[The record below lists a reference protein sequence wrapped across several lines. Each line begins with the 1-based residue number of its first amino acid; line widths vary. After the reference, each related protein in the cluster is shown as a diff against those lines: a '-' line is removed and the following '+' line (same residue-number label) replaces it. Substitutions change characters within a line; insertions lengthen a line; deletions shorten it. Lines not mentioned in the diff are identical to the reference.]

1 MKQCIRAVREG
12 LTSTMLD
19 SAKVD
24 ETFFGGKRKEKREQS
39 KGCGPVGKTVVIG
52 GGGPDSE
59 TSRIVTC
66 VDCCET
72 RYVLE
77 FHKLSVKYDRLF
89 LGATSC
95 PNFDFPAELFPY
107 FVFRNSFRV
116 QNYSFTVTIFMTC
129 GASLDSY

>member
-1 MKQCIRAVREG
+1 MRHSLAV
-12 LTSTMLD
+12 S
-19 SAKVD
+19 
-24 ETFFGGKRKEKREQS
+24 GKRSENSQKDVALSVKRWLL
-39 KGCGPVGKTVVIG
+39 